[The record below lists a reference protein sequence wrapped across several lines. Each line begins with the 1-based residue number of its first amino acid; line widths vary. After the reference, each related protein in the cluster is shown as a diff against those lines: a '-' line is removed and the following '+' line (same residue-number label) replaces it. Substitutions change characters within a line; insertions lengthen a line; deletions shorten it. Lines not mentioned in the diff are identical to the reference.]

1 MLVLG
6 GTTDIIQK
14 EQLEAWRWLTTA
26 QSKVVMID
34 GGHFFL
40 FEHTAEVVG
49 LILEMGNITL

>member
-1 MLVLG
+1 VLG

-14 EQLEAWRWLTTA
+14 DQLEAWRLLTCA

-34 GGHFFL
+34 GSHFFL

-49 LILEMGNITL
+49 LIREMSNVTA